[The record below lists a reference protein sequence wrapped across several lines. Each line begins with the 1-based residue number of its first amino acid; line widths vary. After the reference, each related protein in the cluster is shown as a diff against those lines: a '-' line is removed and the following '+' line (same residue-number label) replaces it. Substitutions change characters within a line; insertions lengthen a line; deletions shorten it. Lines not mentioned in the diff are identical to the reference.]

1 VIAAT
6 LEAAAQ
12 ELQTKRPSLEEERE
26 FAAHILSEQ
35 WDATKAKFLPP
46 NGPNHYLDAVALA
59 RVGASLSRL
68 SSIPSAE
75 KATKKPM
82 SLAEMAGR

>member
-1 VIAAT
+1 MLMPPA
-6 LEAAAQ
+6 
-12 ELQTKRPSLEEERE
+12 EERE
-26 FAAHILSEQ
+26 LAAHVISEQ

-59 RVGASLSRL
+59 RVGAALSRI

-75 KATKKPM
+75 TATKKPM
-82 SLAEMAGR
+82 SLAEMAGQ